1 MNNNVLNLL
10 QDSPIV
16 VPRILF
22 NNYKRLNINEEELI
36 VIMLII
42 TLGNKI
48 EYNPDIFVRELNL
61 ERHKVM
67 KIINDLK
74 EKNLLDL
81 EMVRNGR
88 KTEEYITLSL
98 MYEKLLNIVIDSK
111 DDEKKIDNSIFSVFE
126 EELGRTLSSME
137 YERIKEWVI
146 TYKNEDLIKA
156 ALSEAVMNRVNN
168 LKYIDS
174 ILNEYD
180 RYIINTNT
188 KPNLKEGDT
197 LIIYI
202 SSEVLT
208 EDITGTEETE

>member
-1 MNNNVLNLL
+1 MNNSVLNLL

-42 TLGNKI
+42 SLGNKI
-48 EYNPDIFVRELNL
+48 EYNPDIFVREINL
-61 ERHKVM
+61 DRHKVM

-74 EKNLLDL
+74 EKKLLDL

-98 MYEKLLNIVIDSK
+98 LYEKLLNIIIDNK
-111 DDEKKIDNSIFSVFE
+111 DSSRKIDNSIFSVFE
-126 EELGRTLSSME
+126 EELGRTLSPME

-146 TYKNEDLIKA
+146 TYKNEELIKA
-156 ALSEAVMNRVNN
+156 ALNEAVMNRVSN

-174 ILNEYD
+174 ILNEWNKKGYK
-180 RYIINTNT
+180 T
-188 KPNLKEGDT
+188 KEDVVKASED
-197 LIIYI
+197 YRKSKKSI
-202 SSEVLT
+202 STFDMDWLN
-208 EDITGTEETE
+208 D

>member
-1 MNNNVLNLL
+1 MNNSVLSLL

-22 NNYKRLNINEEELI
+22 NNYKRLNITEEELI

-42 TLGNKI
+42 SLGNKI
-48 EYNPDIFVRELNL
+48 EYNPDIFVRELNYD
-61 ERHKVM
+61 RHRVM

-98 MYEKLLNIVIDSK
+98 MYEKLLNMVIDNK
-111 DDEKKIDNSIFSVFE
+111 EVCEKVDNSIFSVFE
-126 EELGRTLSSME
+126 EELGRTLSPME

-156 ALSEAVMNRVNN
+156 ALGEAVMNGVSN

-174 ILNEYD
+174 ILNEWFKKGYK
-180 RYIINTNT
+180 T
-188 KPNLKEGDT
+188 KEDVIKA
-197 LIIYI
+197 
-202 SSEVLT
+202 SEQYRKSKKNVTTFDMDWLN
-208 EDITGTEETE
+208 D